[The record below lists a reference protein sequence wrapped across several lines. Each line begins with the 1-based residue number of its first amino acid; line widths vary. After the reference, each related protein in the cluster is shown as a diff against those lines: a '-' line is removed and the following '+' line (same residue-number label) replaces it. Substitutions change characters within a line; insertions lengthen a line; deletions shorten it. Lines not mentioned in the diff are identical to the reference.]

1 MTRSLVGVLVV
12 ALGVT
17 VSASQ
22 PRPVQSDQ
30 DVLVDL
36 ERRWNAAFYQK
47 DAAFIE
53 TILADD
59 FVATY
64 DDGSR
69 GNKAKELALAAAFDR
84 RVESAVPDDFTVKEY
99 GDTAVV
105 RFTLRVVGIRQ
116 GQRAETNLRYTDVW
130 VLREP
135 VALRI
140 ESQHSGPRRAI
151 TSAVD
156 HTKTYQVKTKRQS

>member
-1 MTRSLVGVLVV
+1 MAHLLFCVLVV
-12 ALGVT
+12 ALSV
-17 VSASQ
+17 AAPEAQ
-22 PRPVQSDQ
+22 RRPVQSDQ
-30 DVLVDL
+30 EVLVDL

-69 GNKAKELALAAAFDR
+69 GDKAKELALAAAFDR

-130 VLREP
+130 VIRDGRWRCVSSHSTQVRAEP
-135 VALRI
+135 SPA
-140 ESQHSGPRRAI
+140 Q
-151 TSAVD
+151 
-156 HTKTYQVKTKRQS
+156 

>member
-1 MTRSLVGVLVV
+1 VPFACVLAI
-12 ALGVT
+12 ALT
-17 VSASQ
+17 LTASASQ
-22 PRPVQSDQ
+22 RRPVQSDQ
-30 DVLVDL
+30 DILIDL

-53 TILADD
+53 SILADD

-69 GNKAKELALAAAFDR
+69 GDKAKELALAAAFDR
-84 RVESAVPDDFTVKEY
+84 RVESAVPDEFTVKEY

-130 VLREP
+130 VLREGRWLC
-135 VALRI
+135 V
-140 ESQHSGPRRAI
+140 SSHS
-151 TSAVD
+151 T
-156 HTKTYQVKTKRQS
+156 QVRTEPSPAQ

>member
-1 MTRSLVGVLVV
+1 MAHRSVPLVCVLAV
-12 ALGVT
+12 ALGAA

-22 PRPVQSDQ
+22 RRPVQSDQ

-47 DAAFIE
+47 NAAFIE

-69 GNKAKELALAAAFDR
+69 GDKAKELALAAAFDR

-105 RFTLRVVGIRQ
+105 RFTLRVVGLRQ
-116 GQRAETNLRYTDVW
+116 GQRAETILRYTDVW
-130 VLREP
+130 VIREGRWLC
-135 VALRI
+135 V
-140 ESQHSGPRRAI
+140 SSHSTQVRA
-151 TSAVD
+151 
-156 HTKTYQVKTKRQS
+156 

>member
-1 MTRSLVGVLVV
+1 MAHRTVPLLCVLVV
-12 ALGVT
+12 ALSVAG
-17 VSASQ
+17 SASQ
-22 PRPVQSDQ
+22 RRPVQSDQ
-30 DVLVDL
+30 EVLIDL

-47 DAAFIE
+47 DAAFIA

-69 GNKAKELALAAAFDR
+69 GDKAKELALAAAFDR

-116 GQRAETNLRYTDVW
+116 GQRAETTLRYTDVW
-130 VLREP
+130 FVRDGRWLCVSSHSTQVRAEP
-135 VALRI
+135 SPA
-140 ESQHSGPRRAI
+140 Q
-151 TSAVD
+151 
-156 HTKTYQVKTKRQS
+156 

>member
-1 MTRSLVGVLVV
+1 MPEARGRTHWTAPLWCVLAV

-17 VSASQ
+17 ASASQ
-22 PRPVQSDQ
+22 QRPVQSDR
-30 DVLVDL
+30 DILVDL

-53 TILADD
+53 SILADD

-69 GNKAKELALAAAFDR
+69 GDKAKELALAAAFDR
-84 RVESAVPDDFTVKEY
+84 RIESAVPDDFTVKEY

-116 GQRAETNLRYTDVW
+116 GQRAETNLRYTDLW
-130 VLREP
+130 VIRDGRWRCVSSHSTQVRAEP
-135 VALRI
+135 SPA
-140 ESQHSGPRRAI
+140 Q
-151 TSAVD
+151 
-156 HTKTYQVKTKRQS
+156 

>member
-1 MTRSLVGVLVV
+1 MPFACVLAI
-12 ALGVT
+12 ALT
-17 VSASQ
+17 LTASASQ
-22 PRPVQSDQ
+22 RRPVQSDQ
-30 DVLVDL
+30 DILIDL

-53 TILADD
+53 SILADD

-69 GNKAKELALAAAFDR
+69 GDKAKELALAAAFDR
-84 RVESAVPDDFTVKEY
+84 RVESAVPDEFTVKEY

-130 VLREP
+130 VLREGRWLC
-135 VALRI
+135 V
-140 ESQHSGPRRAI
+140 SSHS
-151 TSAVD
+151 T
-156 HTKTYQVKTKRQS
+156 QVRTEPSPAQ